1 MAIRMNDPCI
11 NSLNIFILFDFDLEI
26 LKRPHSYVKI
36 CKQCA
41 RIAQSVER
49 PAVNRQVTG
58 SSPVSGAIVV
68 ASW

>member
-1 MAIRMNDPCI
+1 MKFH
-11 NSLNIFILFDFDLEI
+11 IFIL
-26 LKRPHSYVKI
+26 KI
-36 CKQCA
+36 GIFNVNIYKQCA